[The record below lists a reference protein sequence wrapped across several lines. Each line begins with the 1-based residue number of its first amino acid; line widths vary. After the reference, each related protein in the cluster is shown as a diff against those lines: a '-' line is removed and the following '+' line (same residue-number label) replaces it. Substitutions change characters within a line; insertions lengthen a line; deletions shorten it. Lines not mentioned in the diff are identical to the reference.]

1 MTNTRK
7 MTIIAILSA
16 VSFLLM
22 YLKFPLIPTANFL
35 EVDFSLVPILFGLL
49 ILDTKASF
57 CYPFGSNLAQTDFK
71 QSGAINHYWFTDE
84 YRCHVNLYFSGGIF
98 LEKRSDY

>member
-22 YLKFPLIPTANFL
+22 YLKFPLIPTASLWSGF
-35 EVDFSLVPILFGLL
+35 FSR
-49 ILDTKASF
+49 
-57 CYPFGSNLAQTDFK
+57 TDFIW
-71 QSGAINHYWFTDE
+71 SAY
-84 YRCHVNLYFSGGIF
+84 S
-98 LEKRSDY
+98 RSEV